1 MGLFS
6 NHQDDNT
13 PTDSHSCPIHS
24 LDENATQNIVGN
36 IDFYHL
42 NMIISGACSLIAIV
56 IMLTFKQ
63 MHATHLSNPTE
74 QVKIMRIATL
84 ITMFSIISFLSVAFP
99 KAYVYIHPWLGFV
112 EAFAIGSFFLLLCDF
127 ISPNDDQRDIYIA
140 AKRHNGAKWFRSRW
154 IMIFQLPIV
163 SFVVAIGTD
172 ITAAAGIYCQWKS
185 SPKFAKAYLSA
196 LGAISLTLAMLAIL
210 QFYMVLKAEL
220 GKHRPVL
227 KLVAF
232 KAIVSLTFF
241 QAILFWILTDTGS
254 LKESA
259 TLTYADLHIGLPN
272 MILCIEMVPLSLFFF
287 WAYPWGVYLVGK
299 GGFDSK
305 VALTNPYQ
313 GGPFGIWAWLQMLN
327 PSDTFK
333 AIIFMFKPYE
343 NSKLGPMDDQL
354 EMESQPLTPAPHRF
368 QAGGFT

>member
-1 MGLFS
+1 MGLFN

-24 LDENATQNIVGN
+24 LDENATQHIVGN
-36 IDFYHL
+36 FDFYHV

-56 IMLTFKQ
+56 IMLIFKQ

-163 SFVVAIGTD
+163 SFVVAVGTD
-172 ITAAAGIYCQWKS
+172 ITAAAGIYCEWKS
-185 SPKFAKAYLSA
+185 SPKFAKAYLGA

-210 QFYMVLKAEL
+210 QFYALLKAEL
-220 GKHRPVL
+220 AKHRPLL
-227 KLVAF
+227 KLIAF

-241 QAILFWILTDTGS
+241 QAILFWILTDTGA

-299 GGFDSK
+299 GGFDTK

-333 AIIFMFKPYE
+333 AIIFIFKPYE
-343 NSKLGPMDDQL
+343 SSKLEPMEDQL
-354 EMESQPLTPAPHRF
+354 EMESQPLNNHGHTRL
-368 QAGGFT
+368 